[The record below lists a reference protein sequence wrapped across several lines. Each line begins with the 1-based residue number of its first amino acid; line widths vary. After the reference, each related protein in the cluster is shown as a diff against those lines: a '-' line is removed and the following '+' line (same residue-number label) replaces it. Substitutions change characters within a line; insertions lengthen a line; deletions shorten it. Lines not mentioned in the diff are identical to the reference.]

1 MRTSTR
7 WVLNDKH
14 VSNMQRRR
22 AASAGAAIVKAV
34 ARVERLV
41 KATQLAIE
49 SHARL
54 AFPLFFGF
62 VMVSGNHSFA
72 LESLSESAGGFS
84 TLSTRGDRS
93 SKLEPSWS
101 RCIFSARAAAS
112 AISSGLTSS
121 PLRSRAAISGVTRI
135 CLTFV

>member
-1 MRTSTR
+1 
-7 WVLNDKH
+7 
-14 VSNMQRRR
+14 MQQVR
-22 AASAGAAIVKAV
+22 AGSAGAAIAKAA
-34 ARVERLV
+34 ARVQRLV
-41 KATQLAIE
+41 KATELAIE

-62 VMVSGNHSFA
+62 VMVSGSHSFA
-72 LESLSESAGGFS
+72 LESLSESACFS
-84 TLSTRGDRS
+84 TLSTRGGRS
-93 SKLEPSWS
+93 SKLELSWP